1 MKRFA
6 MKRFA
11 IFLLL
16 ILSFSATTFAQTKVN
31 SGKNFVTYSYDNWD
45 KAAEDYIA
53 LCEEY
58 GFKYLCFWDYIDF
71 SKQKCFTV
79 IPGKW
84 SFYII
89 RWVNDGM
96 RASLAVI
103 SPEGRQSEIG
113 GCSDASVYSITGL
126 LRYSNSARPPK
137 EYTDNL
143 KLRYSF
149 LGEPIP

>member
-1 MKRFA
+1 

-16 ILSFSATTFAQTKVN
+16 MLSISATTFAQTKVN
-31 SGKNFVTYSYDNWD
+31 SGKNFVTYSYDSWD

-58 GFKYLCFWDYIDF
+58 GLKYLYLLDNSDF
-71 SKQKCFTV
+71 SRQEYFTV
-79 IPGKW
+79 NSGEW
-84 SFYII
+84 NFYIV
-89 RWVNDGM
+89 R
-96 RASLAVI
+96 RADKEGIKGSLI
-103 SPEGRQSEIG
+103 ISSPEGRQTELA
-113 GCSDASVYSITGL
+113 GCSEYRFYSITNIWVDVN
-126 LRYSNSARPPK
+126 YYNTYNPK